1 MAVYAQIAKRAVFPG
16 SSFSSGPADVIRTP
30 AFKNPDYR
38 RLWLGAAC
46 NHLGMSGEQ
55 VIFGL
60 LVFRITQSTAWVG
73 VALALYFVPLFIFGV
88 LSGAIADGM
97 DRRTLLRRIE
107 IAIATYMLVLA
118 ALTSVGF
125 RHLWLVLAF
134 ITIAG
139 SLRAL
144 HQPVRI
150 SYAYD
155 IAGEQHVVGSIA
167 LLNLGTRLG
176 QFVGA
181 LLAGTA
187 MQHFGAPVAFAVL
200 ATTHG
205 IAFAAFC
212 RLRTVGIA
220 EVAARIPMRQNLR
233 EFLDEVRLN
242 RVLSMLVIVTAS
254 VEVFGFSFSTTL
266 PELATARFQFGA
278 EGLGMMQAVRA
289 LGGLTASLAMSAIP
303 ELKRRGVAYL
313 AVVYVFGGSL
323 LLLSVSQNF
332 SLALIALLIVAGM
345 AAASDILTQSMMQL
359 SVPNKLRGRAMG
371 AWVLAIG
378 FAPIGH
384 LEMGLLAVS
393 LGVQNALMINGA
405 LLIGL
410 GIVAT
415 LAVPRLRNS

>member
-1 MAVYAQIAKRAVFPG
+1 MIK
-16 SSFSSGPADVIRTP
+16 TP

-38 RLWLGAAC
+38 WLWLGAAC

-73 VALALYFVPLFIFGV
+73 VALALYFLPMFIFGV
-88 LSGAIADGM
+88 LSGAVADQM
-97 DRRTLLRRIE
+97 DRRTLLKRIE
-107 IAIATYMLVLA
+107 LCIATNMLVFA
-118 ALTSVGF
+118 ALVFIGF

-134 ITIAG
+134 ATIAG

-155 IAGEQHVVGSIA
+155 IAGNRHVVGSIA

-176 QFVGA
+176 QLIGA
-181 LLAGTA
+181 LLAGTV
-187 MQHFGAPVAFAVL
+187 MERVGTPVAFLAL
-200 ATTHG
+200 ATIHG

-212 RLRTVGIA
+212 RLRSAGIA
-220 EVAARIPMRQNLR
+220 EVAARISMRENLR
-233 EFLDEVRLN
+233 EFFDEIRLN

-254 VEVFGFSFSTTL
+254 VEVFGFSFSTAL
-266 PELATARFQFGA
+266 PELATAQFNFGA
-278 EGLGMMQAVRA
+278 EGLGVMQAARA
-289 LGGLTASLAMSAIP
+289 LGGLIASLAFSVVR
-303 ELKRRGVAYL
+303 ELRRRGVAYL
-313 AVVYVFGGSL
+313 GVIHVFGGGL
-323 LLLSVSQNF
+323 LLLSVSENF
-332 SLALIALLIVAGM
+332 VLALAALLLVAGM
-345 AAASDILTQSMMQL
+345 AAASDILTQSMIQL
-359 SVPNKLRGRAMG
+359 SVPNRLRGRAMG

-378 FAPIGH
+378 FAPVGH

-393 LGVQNALMINGA
+393 LGIRDALMINGA

-410 GIVAT
+410 GIFATVA
-415 LAVPRLRNS
+415 APRLRRS